1 MRTFKICFVK
11 ICISKSSPVTSCLT
25 FMFSNCPKRLSFRSL
40 LLRLLAFSAAPT
52 WPYHTPSNTA
62 SHGPYVF
69 VFASQFVFSFVI
81 VFVFT
86 FCFRCSNVNK
96 YLFFDIWLSLCVLC
110 VSLFAFLWRIGIW
123 FSSDVFPYDPHL
135 RGSNIEYL
143 AFLAFYQYHNG
154 ITSNRAYANSM
165 L

>member
-1 MRTFKICFVK
+1 
-11 ICISKSSPVTSCLT
+11 
-25 FMFSNCPKRLSFRSL
+25 MFSNCPQRLSFRSL

-52 WPYHTPSNTA
+52 WPHTPSNTA
-62 SHGPYVF
+62 SHGPHVF
-69 VFASQFVFSFVI
+69 VFAFQFVFSFVI
-81 VFVFT
+81 VFVFAFQFAFSFVIVFMFT
-86 FCFRCSNVNK
+86 FCFRCSNVNE
-96 YLFFDIWLSLCVLC
+96 YLSFDIWLSLCVLC
-110 VSLFAFLWRIGIW
+110 VSLFAFLWRICVW

-154 ITSNRAYANSM
+154 ITSNMAYANSI